1 MTKLIAFGDSIF
13 EGWDGVKKV
22 GDNQRIPEQV
32 GKELGWEVENWAVGG
47 TKYDTSYTGFP
58 GILDQHPIAGYD
70 YAMWM
75 YGVNNFGWPD
85 SLDSIKQCLQ
95 AGIDK
100 AKTQSPTTKLLVVL
114 PTQDFRWG
122 GTTLYDINSQFW
134 SQNQLDDTIKEVA
147 QSNGVAFLDWRDD
160 PVITP
165 ENCAETLGDGAK
177 GVHPTVDTMAKLASR
192 IADKLKT
199 MGGTDTP
206 VPSPSPTPVPSP
218 SPTKNTAQLK
228 LAQLTQASDLLDNL
242 ASNDRLVVDYLNGV
256 DNQIAG
262 VFSTGTIGAQTVA
275 KPDVDTLGREV
286 RNYMFDLFGS
296 IEMYLNS
303 LVKVAN
309 SYGVF
314 DQQTGQA
321 TAMVSLTPPTGLTFD
336 SDPDSDPDSDFV
348 GAINA
353 LWSTIESTLNN
364 LQSYANEF

>member
-22 GDNQRIPEQV
+22 GDNQRIPELV
-32 GKELGWEVENWAVGG
+32 GKELGWSVENWAIGG
-47 TKYDTSYTGFP
+47 TKYDQSYTGFP

-75 YGVNNFGWPD
+75 FGVNNFGWPD
-85 SLDSIKQCLQ
+85 SLDTIKQCLQ

-100 AKTQSPTTKLLVVL
+100 AKSQNPTAKLLVIL

-134 SQNQLDDTIKEVA
+134 SQNQLDDMIKEVA
-147 QSNGVAFLDWRDD
+147 QQNGVAFLDWRDD

-177 GVHPTVDTMAKLASR
+177 GVHPTVDTMAKLAIR

-199 MGGTDTP
+199 MGGTSDTP
-206 VPSPSPTPVPSP
+206 TPSPA
-218 SPTKNTAQLK
+218 PTKNTVQLK
-228 LAQLTQASDLLDNL
+228 LARLTQASELLDNL
-242 ASNDRLVVDYLNGV
+242 ASNDKLVVDYLNGIDSQI
-256 DNQIAG
+256 DN
-262 VFSTGTIGAQTVA
+262 VFATGTINAQTVT
-275 KPDVDTLGREV
+275 PPTVETLGREV
-286 RNYMFDLFGS
+286 RNYLFSVFGS
-296 IEMYLNS
+296 IEMCLNS
-303 LVKVAN
+303 LIKVAN
-309 SYGVF
+309 AYGVL
-314 DQQTGQA
+314 DPQTGQTTA
-321 TAMVSLTPPTGLTFD
+321 TVILTPPTGLTLD
-336 SDPDSDPDSDFV
+336 SGFMD
-348 GAINA
+348 AINS

>member
-32 GKELGWEVENWAVGG
+32 GKELGWSIENWAIGG
-47 TKYDTSYTGFP
+47 TKYDDSYTGFP
-58 GILDQHPIAGYD
+58 GILDQHPITGYD

-85 SLDSIKQCLQ
+85 SLDTIKQCLQ
-95 AGIDK
+95 NGIDK
-100 AKTQSPTTKLLVVL
+100 AKAQSPTTQLLVIL

-134 SQNQLDDTIKEVA
+134 SQNQLDDMIKEVA
-147 QSNGVAFLDWRDD
+147 QQNGVAFLDWRDD

-177 GVHPTVDTMAKLASR
+177 GVHPTVATMAKLASR

-199 MGGTDTP
+199 MGGTSDI
-206 VPSPSPTPVPSP
+206 PTPSP

-228 LAQLTQASDLLDNL
+228 LARLTQASELLDNL
-242 ASNDRLVVDYLNGV
+242 TSNNKLVVVYLNGIDSQI
-256 DNQIAG
+256 DN
-262 VFSTGTIGAQTVA
+262 VFATGTIDAQTVT
-275 KPDVDTLGREV
+275 PPTVETLGREV
-286 RNYMFDLFGS
+286 RNYLFSVFGS
-296 IEMYLNS
+296 IEMYLNN
-303 LVKVAN
+303 LIKVAN
-309 SYGVF
+309 SYGIF

-321 TAMVSLTPPTGLTFD
+321 TGTVTLTPPTGLTL
-336 SDPDSDPDSDFV
+336 DSDFMD
-348 GAINA
+348 AINA
-353 LWSTIESTLNN
+353 LWSTIESTLNS

>member
-13 EGWDGVKKV
+13 AGWDGIKNV

-32 GKELGWEVENWAVGG
+32 GKELGWEVENWAISG

-58 GILDQHPIAGYD
+58 GILDQHPIKGYD
-70 YAMWM
+70 YAIWM

-85 SLDSIKQCLQ
+85 SLDTIKQCLQ
-95 AGIDK
+95 NGIDK

-122 GTTLYDINSQFW
+122 GTTLYDVNSQFW

-147 QSNGVAFLDWRDD
+147 QQNGVAFLDWRDD

-165 ENCAETLGDGAK
+165 ENCAETLGDGTK

-199 MGGTDTP
+199 MGGT
-206 VPSPSPTPVPSP
+206 VNPTPSP

-242 ASNDRLVVDYLNGV
+242 ASNGQLVVDYLNGV

-262 VFSTGTIGAQTVA
+262 IFATDTIGAQTVA
-275 KPDVDTLGREV
+275 KPDVDKLGREV

-296 IEMYLNS
+296 LEMYLNG
-303 LVKVAN
+303 LIKVAN
-309 SYGVF
+309 SYGVL

-321 TAMVSLTPPTGLTFD
+321 TATVFLTPPTGLTLD
-336 SDPDSDPDSDFV
+336 SNFV
-348 GAINA
+348 NAINA
-353 LWSTIESTLNN
+353 LWSTIESTLND

>member
-22 GDNQRIPEQV
+22 GDNQRIPELV
-32 GKELGWEVENWAVGG
+32 GKELGWSVENWAIGG
-47 TKYDTSYTGFP
+47 TKYDQSYTGFP
-58 GILDQHPIAGYD
+58 GILDQHPITGYD

-85 SLDSIKQCLQ
+85 SLDTIKQCLQ
-95 AGIDK
+95 AGITK
-100 AKTQSPTTKLLVVL
+100 AKAQNPTAKLLVIL

-134 SQNQLDDTIKEVA
+134 SQNQLDDMIKEVA
-147 QSNGVAFLDWRDD
+147 QQNGVAFLDWRDN

-165 ENCAETLGDGAK
+165 DNAAQTLGDGAK

-199 MGGTDTP
+199 MGGTSDTP
-206 VPSPSPTPVPSP
+206 TPSPSPTE
-218 SPTKNTAQLK
+218 NTAQLK
-228 LAQLTQASDLLDNL
+228 LARLTQASELLDNL
-242 ASNDRLVVDYLNGV
+242 TSNDQLTVDYLNGIDSQI
-256 DNQIAG
+256 DN
-262 VFSTGTIGAQTVA
+262 VFATGTIDAQTVTPPA
-275 KPDVDTLGREV
+275 VETLGREV
-286 RNYMFDLFGS
+286 RNYLFSVFGS
-296 IEMYLNS
+296 IEMYLNN
-303 LVKVAN
+303 LIKVAN
-309 SYGVF
+309 AYGVL

-321 TAMVSLTPPTGLTFD
+321 TATVILTPPTGLTL
-336 SDPDSDPDSDFV
+336 DSDFV
-348 GAINA
+348 DAINA

>member
-22 GDNQRIPEQV
+22 GDNQRIPELV
-32 GKELGWEVENWAVGG
+32 GKELGWQVENWAVGG

-58 GILDQHPIAGYD
+58 GILDQHPIKGYD

-75 YGVNNFGWPD
+75 YGVNNFGWPG

-100 AKTQSPTTKLLVVL
+100 AKSQSPTTKLLVVL

-165 ENCAETLGDGAK
+165 ENAAETLGDGAK
-177 GVHPTVDTMAKLASR
+177 GVHPTVATMAKLASR

-199 MGGTDTP
+199 MGGTDNP
-206 VPSPSPTPVPSP
+206 APAPSP
-218 SPTKNTAQLK
+218 SPTKNTAPLK
-228 LAQLTQASDLLDNL
+228 LAQLTQASELINNL
-242 ASNDRLVVDYLNGV
+242 ASNNKLVVDYLNGIDSQI
-256 DNQIAG
+256 DN
-262 VFSTGTIGAQTVA
+262 VFATGTIGAQTVN
-275 KPDVDTLGREV
+275 PPSVDTLGREV
-286 RNYMFDLFGS
+286 RNYMFNMFGS
-296 IEMYLNS
+296 LEMYLNG
-303 LVKVAN
+303 LIKVAN
-309 SYGVF
+309 SYGVL
-314 DQQTGQA
+314 DPQTGQTTA
-321 TAMVSLTPPTGLTFD
+321 TVILTPPTELTL
-336 SDPDSDPDSDFV
+336 DSDFMD
-348 GAINA
+348 AINA

-364 LQSYANEF
+364 LQSYVNIY

>member
-32 GKELGWEVENWAVGG
+32 GKELGWEIENWAIGG

-58 GILDQHPIAGYD
+58 GILDQHPVTGYD

-75 YGVNNFGWPD
+75 YGVNNFGWPG

-100 AKTQSPTTKLLVVL
+100 AKSQSPTTKLLVVL

-165 ENCAETLGDGAK
+165 ENAAETLGDGAK
-177 GVHPTVDTMAKLASR
+177 GVHPTVATMAKLASR
-192 IADKLKT
+192 IADKFQT
-199 MGGTDTP
+199 MGGTANP
-206 VPSPSPTPVPSP
+206 APSP

-228 LAQLTQASDLLDNL
+228 LARLTQASDLIDNL
-242 ASNDRLVVDYLNGV
+242 ASNDQLVVDYLNGV
-256 DNQIAG
+256 DNQIDG
-262 VFSTGTIGAQTVA
+262 VFATGTIGAKTVA
-275 KPDVDTLGREV
+275 KPDANMLGREV
-286 RNYMFDLFGS
+286 RNYMFNVFGS
-296 IEMYLNS
+296 LERYLNN
-303 LVKVAN
+303 LITVAN
-309 SYGVF
+309 SYGVIN
-314 DQQTGQA
+314 QQTGQA
-321 TAMVSLTPPTGLTFD
+321 TVTVFLTPPTGLTLD
-336 SDPDSDPDSDFV
+336 SNFVDS
-348 GAINA
+348 INA

-364 LQSYANEF
+364 LQSYANIY

>member
-22 GDNQRIPEQV
+22 GDNQRIPELV
-32 GKELGWEVENWAVGG
+32 GKELGWSVENWAIGG
-47 TKYDTSYTGFP
+47 TKYDNSYTGFP
-58 GILDQHPIAGYD
+58 GILDQHPITGYD

-75 YGVNNFGWPD
+75 YGVNNFGWPG

-95 AGIDK
+95 NGIDK
-100 AKTQSPTTKLLVVL
+100 AKSQSTVTKLLVVL

-134 SQNQLDDTIKEVA
+134 SQNQLDDMIKEVA

-177 GVHPTVDTMAKLASR
+177 GVHPTVTTMAKLASR

-199 MGGTDTP
+199 MGGTDN
-206 VPSPSPTPVPSP
+206 PTPSP

-228 LAQLTQASDLLDNL
+228 LTRLTQASDLIDNL
-242 ASNDRLVVDYLNGV
+242 ASNNKLAVDYLNSV
-256 DNQIAG
+256 DSQIASI
-262 VFSTGTIGAQTVA
+262 FATDTIGAQTVTPPA
-275 KPDVDTLGREV
+275 VETLGREV
-286 RNYMFDLFGS
+286 RNYIFDLFGS
-296 IEMYLNS
+296 LELYLNS
-303 LVKVAN
+303 LIKVAN

-321 TAMVSLTPPTGLTFD
+321 TATVALMPPTGLTLD
-336 SDPDSDPDSDFV
+336 SSFMD
-348 GAINA
+348 AINA
-353 LWSTIESTLNN
+353 LWSTIESTLND

>member
-22 GDNQRIPEQV
+22 GDNQRIPELV
-32 GKELGWEVENWAVGG
+32 GKELGWSVENWAIGG
-47 TKYDTSYTGFP
+47 TKYDSSYTGFP
-58 GILDQHPIAGYD
+58 GILDQHPITGYD

-75 YGVNNFGWPD
+75 YGVNNFGWPG

-100 AKTQSPTTKLLVVL
+100 AKTQSPTTKLLVIL

-336 SDPDSDPDSDFV
+336 SDPDSDFV

>member
-1 MTKLIAFGDSIF
+1 MAKLIAFGDSIF
-13 EGWDGVKKV
+13 AGWDGTKNV
-22 GDNQRIPEQV
+22 GDNQRIPELV
-32 GKELGWEVENWAVGG
+32 GKELGWEVENWAISG
-47 TKYDTSYTGFP
+47 TKYDSSYTGFP

-100 AKTQSPTTKLLVVL
+100 AKAQNPTAKLLVIL

-122 GTTLYDINSQFW
+122 GKTLYDINSQFW
-134 SQNQLDDTIKEVA
+134 SQNQLDDMIKEVA

-177 GVHPTVDTMAKLASR
+177 GVHPTADTMVKLASR
-192 IADKLKT
+192 IADKLNM
-199 MGGTDTP
+199 MGGT
-206 VPSPSPTPVPSP
+206 VNPTPSP

-228 LAQLTQASDLLDNL
+228 LTQLTQASDLIDNL
-242 ASNDRLVVDYLNGV
+242 ASNDQLVVDYLNGV
-256 DNQIAG
+256 DSQIDS
-262 VFSTGTIGAQTVA
+262 VFATGTIGAQTVA
-275 KPDVDTLGREV
+275 EPAVDTLGREA

-296 IEMYLNS
+296 LEMYLNG
-303 LVKVAN
+303 LIKVAN
-309 SYGVF
+309 SYGVL

-321 TAMVSLTPPTGLTFD
+321 TATVALTPPTGLTL
-336 SDPDSDPDSDFV
+336 DSDFV
-348 GAINA
+348 GAINS

-364 LQSYANEF
+364 LQSYVNEF

>member
-32 GKELGWEVENWAVGG
+32 GKELGWEVENWAIGG

-58 GILDQHPIAGYD
+58 GILDQHPIKGYD

-75 YGVNNFGWPD
+75 YGVNNFGWPG

-100 AKTQSPTTKLLVVL
+100 AKSQSPTTKLLVVL

-122 GTTLYDINSQFW
+122 GKTLYDINSQFW
-134 SQNQLDDTIKEVA
+134 SQNQLDDMIKEVA
-147 QSNGVAFLDWRDD
+147 QQNGVAFLDWRDN
-160 PVITP
+160 PVIKP

-177 GVHPTVDTMAKLASR
+177 GVHPTVATMAKLASR

-199 MGGTDTP
+199 MGGT
-206 VPSPSPTPVPSP
+206 VNPVPSP

-228 LAQLTQASDLLDNL
+228 LVRLTQASDLLSNL
-242 ASNDRLVVDYLNGV
+242 ASNDQLVVDYLNGV

-262 VFSTGTIGAQTVA
+262 IFAADTIGAQIVA
-275 KPDVDTLGREV
+275 KPDADTVGREV
-286 RNYMFDLFGS
+286 RNYMFNVFGS
-296 IEMYLNS
+296 LERFLNN
-303 LVKVAN
+303 LITVAN
-309 SYGVF
+309 SYGVI

-321 TAMVSLTPPTGLTFD
+321 TVTVFLMPPTGLTL
-336 SDPDSDPDSDFV
+336 DSDFV
-348 GAINA
+348 DLINA

>member
-13 EGWDGVKKV
+13 AGWDGTKNV
-22 GDNQRIPEQV
+22 GDNQRIPELV

-47 TKYDTSYTGFP
+47 TKYDDSYTGFP
-58 GILDQHPIAGYD
+58 GILDQHPITGYD

-85 SLDSIKQCLQ
+85 SLDTIKQCLQ
-95 AGIDK
+95 VGIDK
-100 AKTQSPTTKLLVVL
+100 AKTQSPTTKLLVIL

-134 SQNQLDDTIKEVA
+134 SQNQLDDMIKEVA

-177 GVHPTVDTMAKLASR
+177 GVHPTVATMAKLASR

-199 MGGTDTP
+199 MGGTDN
-206 VPSPSPTPVPSP
+206 PTPSP

-228 LAQLTQASDLLDNL
+228 LTRLTQASDLIDNL
-242 ASNDRLVVDYLNGV
+242 ASNNQLVVDYLNGV
-256 DNQIAG
+256 DSQIAD
-262 VFSTGTIGAQTVA
+262 VFATDTIGAQTVA
-275 KPDVDTLGREV
+275 KPDANMLGREV

-296 IEMYLNS
+296 IEMYLNG
-303 LVKVAN
+303 LIKMAN
-309 SYGVF
+309 S
-314 DQQTGQA
+314 
-321 TAMVSLTPPTGLTFD
+321 
-336 SDPDSDPDSDFV
+336 
-348 GAINA
+348 
-353 LWSTIESTLNN
+353 
-364 LQSYANEF
+364 

>member
-32 GKELGWEVENWAVGG
+32 GKELGWEVENWAIGG

-58 GILDQHPIAGYD
+58 GILDQHPITGYD

-75 YGVNNFGWPD
+75 YGVNNFGWPG

-100 AKTQSPTTKLLVVL
+100 AKSQSPTTKLLVVL

-147 QSNGVAFLDWRDD
+147 QQNGVAFLDWRDD

-177 GVHPTVDTMAKLASR
+177 GVHPTVDTMAKLAIR

-199 MGGTDTP
+199 MDSTDNPAPTP
-206 VPSPSPTPVPSP
+206 SPEPSPSPT
-218 SPTKNTAQLK
+218 PTKNTAQLK
-228 LAQLTQASDLLDNL
+228 LARLTQASDLLNNL
-242 ASNDRLVVDYLNGV
+242 TSNNKLVVDYLNGI
-256 DNQIAG
+256 DSQIAS
-262 VFSTGTIGAQTVA
+262 VFSTETIGARTVTPPA
-275 KPDVDTLGREV
+275 VTALGREV
-286 RNYMFDLFGS
+286 RNYLFDLFGS
-296 IEMYLNS
+296 LEMYLNN
-303 LVKVAN
+303 LIKVAN
-309 SYGVF
+309 AYGVL
-314 DQQTGQA
+314 DPQTGQTTA
-321 TAMVSLTPPTGLTFD
+321 TVILTPPTGLTL
-336 SDPDSDPDSDFV
+336 DSDFMD
-348 GAINA
+348 AINA

-364 LQSYANEF
+364 LQSYVNEF